1 MDIHRCRF
9 VDYTPHT
16 ITSLAFSCPSSPE
29 QSAPSDLRLAVG
41 RSNGDIEIWNPRHN
55 WIHELTLSGSKG
67 RSIEGLVW
75 SNSDTSNN
83 GNEPSRLFSIGGSTY
98 ITEWDLKTGRPLV
111 NYDCNAGTI
120 WSIDVNSTGDKLAVG
135 CDDGSVVVVDISGG
149 VGSLEYDVIC
159 QRQDARVLSMQWNGN
174 EQIIG
179 GCADGRIRVWSYG
192 KDTKGRILS
201 TMRVD
206 KSKTESTLVWTLNV
220 LPKKNQLVSGD
231 STGHIK
237 IWDLKFFSLMQSF
250 KIHDADVLCIASDA
264 KEERFFSAGID
275 RKIHQYDLL
284 SSKSS
289 SKWVHSFNRLL
300 HSNDIRSMAIME
312 SKSFKVL
319 VSGGVEKAI
328 TIQPIENF
336 QDSKYKKLLVNQQ
349 ISNVLV
355 VPEQKLVILYQDQI
369 VKIWKILSNGKHKLI
384 SKLILSDDENITS
397 VDFRGNLLAVAKMT
411 SVKIYDLDAVDIEN
425 DKYMINKIRDENFD
439 SMVSGAKKVKF
450 VTDSNLLILTPDEE
464 LYQFAIDA
472 ENSQIS
478 LEDQVELLDNDSS
491 SSSSSNVSYSD
502 NIKNLVLTPN
512 HKSIV
517 ISRFNGAIEVYPL
530 NGGGGDPFT
539 LTKLSNSAS
548 CPHLI
553 TCRNDDQLLVLT
565 NDNKILEFNLFNR
578 DQLLTSWS
586 KRNSEF
592 LPRQFTSLDDKPE
605 GMFVKDEKLW
615 VYGTSWMCYFD
626 LTKNIPISKLYKN
639 ISAGKK
645 RKRDGMLSLDDDVDI
660 NGDVVQLES
669 SLKQSEIGKLKKQIK
684 EEEEDGNDG
693 EAADEGDGEDDVH
706 MQEGESRVFSLTEKY
721 RPIMQVAEF
730 GPHELLIVERPY
742 FALPT
747 TPAFNLPKLRI

>member
-16 ITSLAFSCPSSPE
+16 ITSLAFSLRSFPE

-55 WIHELTLSGSKG
+55 WTHDLTLAGSKG
-67 RSIEGLVW
+67 RSIEGLIW
-75 SNSDTSNN
+75 SSSSSDAE
-83 GNEPSRLFSIGGSTY
+83 NEPSRLFSIGGSTY

-120 WSIDVNSTGDKLAVG
+120 WSIDLTARGDKLAVG

-149 VGSLEYDVIC
+149 VGSLEYDIIC
-159 QRQDARVLSMQWNGN
+159 QRQDARVLSLKWNGN
-174 EQIIG
+174 EQIVG
-179 GCADGRIRVWSYG
+179 GCADGRIRVWSYA

-206 KSKTESTLVWTLNV
+206 KSKTESTLVWTLEV
-220 LPKKNQLVSGD
+220 LPNRNQLLSGD
-231 STGHIK
+231 STGHVK

-250 KIHDADVLCIASDA
+250 KIHDADVLCIVSDV

-284 SSKSS
+284 HAKSS
-289 SKWVHSFNRLL
+289 TKWVHSFNRLL
-300 HSNDIRSMAIME
+300 HSNDIRSMAITE
-312 SKSFKVL
+312 SKNFKAL
-319 VSGGVEKAI
+319 VSGGVERAI
-328 TIQPIENF
+328 TIQLIDNF

-355 VPEQKLVILYQDQI
+355 VPEDKLVILWQDQF
-369 VKIWKILSNGKHKLI
+369 VKVWKILSNGKQKLI

-397 VDFRGNLLAVAKMT
+397 VDFKGNLLAVAKMT
-411 SVKIYDLDAVDIEN
+411 SVKVYELDEVDVEN

-439 SMVSGAKKVKF
+439 SIISGAKKIKF
-450 VTDSNLLILTPDEE
+450 ISNSKVLVLTPDEE
-464 LYQFAIDA
+464 LYQFSIDA

-478 LEDQVELLDNDSS
+478 LDDQIEFIENDST
-491 SSSSSNVSYSD
+491 SNTSYSN
-502 NIKNLVLTPN
+502 NIKNLILTPN
-512 HKSIV
+512 HKNIV
-517 ISRFNGAIEVYPL
+517 LSRFNGSIEVYPL
-530 NGGGGDPFT
+530 DAGDAFT
-539 LTKLSNSAS
+539 LTKLSNSS
-548 CPHLI
+548 SHPHLI
-553 TCRNDDQLLVLT
+553 SCRNNDQLLVLT

-578 DQLLTSWS
+578 EQLLTAWS

-592 LPRQFTSLDDKPE
+592 LPRQFTSLEDKPE
-605 GMFVKDEKLW
+605 GMFVKEEKLW

-639 ISAGKK
+639 LSTGKK
-645 RKRDGMLSLDDDVDI
+645 RRRDGLSLDDEIDV

-669 SLKQSEIGKLKKQIK
+669 SLKQSEIDKLKRQIK
-684 EEEEDGNDG
+684 EDEDVN
-693 EAADEGDGEDDVH
+693 EREGAVDGEDEDMH
-706 MQEGESRVFSLTEKY
+706 EGESKVFSLTEKY
-721 RPIMQVAEF
+721 RPIMKVADF
-730 GPHELLIVERPY
+730 GYDELLIVERPY